1 MLNDTKHQLNINTN
15 SEFIDENQTSLNN
28 NNNNNDEKIN
38 NDKRGLGTDLSFVS
52 SMVFIAQFILSFFV
66 GSLIKLIGTK
76 SVVIYLSSILSFAAA
91 ITSTKLLY
99 LD

>member
-1 MLNDTKHQLNINTN
+1 MLNDTKQQLNN
-15 SEFIDENQTSLNN
+15 SEFIDENQASLNN
-28 NNNNNDEKIN
+28 NNNKNDEKIN

>member
-1 MLNDTKHQLNINTN
+1 MLNDTKQQLNN
-15 SEFIDENQTSLNN
+15 SEFIDENQTNLNIN
-28 NNNNNDEKIN
+28 NNNNNDKKIN